1 MIAATYSGNSHYYL
15 LDRLSKTHPEL
26 VSKVESGEMTAHA
39 AAVAAGLRPR
49 TLQMRLDRPENF
61 VRSLRRHGTPE
72 FVAEVGRLIA
82 EGAN

>member
-1 MIAATYSGNSHYYL
+1 MNTTYSGNSHYYL

-49 TLQMRLDRPENF
+49 TLQMRLDRPESF
-61 VRSLRRHGTPE
+61 VKSMRRNATPE
-72 FVAEVGRLIA
+72 FIAEVARLLREA
-82 EGAN
+82 